1 MEQSLQSFCNKVVH
15 LSCQK
20 KTAHFFGPT
29 KAAGALL
36 RFANTAASATV
47 SAQCHIIWPAPP
59 TFQHPPAGSVFP
71 PWGKVYCHHSSLSTL
86 LSFVYA
92 RRGWWEPITWQTWI
106 QFVLINLSHVSWT
119 LMHDYRSSKFLAW
132 ERIFANSVGTGFLCE
147 TFLTS
152 LILQY
157 YFAVQGVNKL
167 CSHLKYEQVKQAAA
181 EVTVVHEI
189 KVTLR

>member
-1 MEQSLQSFCNKVVH
+1 MEQSLQSFCNKVVN

-20 KTAHFFGPT
+20 TAHFVSPT

-36 RFANTAASATV
+36 RFANNAASATI
-47 SAQCHIIWPAPP
+47 SAQYYIWPAQP

-92 RRGWWEPITWQTWI
+92 RRGWWEPITCQTWI

-132 ERIFANSVGTGFLCE
+132 ERIFASSVGTGFLCE
-147 TFLTS
+147 IFLTRH
-152 LILQY
+152 ILQH
-157 YFAVQGVNKL
+157 YFAVKCVNKL
-167 CSHLKYEQVKQAAA
+167 CSN
-181 EVTVVHEI
+181 
-189 KVTLR
+189 